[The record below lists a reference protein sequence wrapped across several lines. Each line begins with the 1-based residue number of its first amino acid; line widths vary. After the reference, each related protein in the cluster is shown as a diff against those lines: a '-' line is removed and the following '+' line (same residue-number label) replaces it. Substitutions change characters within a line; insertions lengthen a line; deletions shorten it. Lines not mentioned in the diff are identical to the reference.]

1 MMHISGFR
9 FENLG
14 NSSYGK
20 FADSHDQFVFYYQ
33 TVDPR
38 KENFCLSAL
47 IEVEDASG
55 VDFQTGYGIMLA
67 DTIANPSQLSRHRN
81 HALLGRFRAM
91 DGRNY
96 CLGLRIVGGYTHPLA
111 LPQRRHRLLDPS
123 RLFALQPKEDAIKKG
138 DWHRL
143 TLAKTDAG
151 LEASCETENGIET
164 ILFPGCDFL
173 LKQDKNAAYAGFAI
187 AGQVKVR
194 ITDVQFERSP
204 GKLSHTPQRTIGSYL
219 PDYPFCRTAFSE
231 PSSQR
236 KTCGETIRLSPGQD
250 LASAILSAG
259 PGCEIVLADGC
270 YESGPYYIPE
280 SNSGER
286 HKAIILRAE
295 HRGKAVI
302 DCSGKQAKLPAMT
315 LRASYWKLDGLVF
328 RGAHSAG
335 LFVCGSHNRILNCEA
350 VANGDTGLLLCS
362 YPGSTR
368 KDWPGHNRVE
378 FCVSHDNCDAVR
390 RNADGFGAKLSV
402 GRRNFFLSCK
412 AFHNIDDGFD
422 LYTKDMRACGP
433 IGPVRIIDCEAYCN
447 GWLSSEKISAAS
459 ARNGSGFKLG
469 GENLQVRHHLIR
481 CTAHDN
487 AGAGFNGNTN
497 RSFHLWKCREWDN
510 NKINGFSK

>member
-1 MMHISGFR
+1 MCIPGFQ

-14 NSSYGK
+14 NASSGK
-20 FADSHDQFVFYYQ
+20 FADSLDQFSFYYQ
-33 TVDPR
+33 KIDPG
-38 KENFCLSAL
+38 KENFRLSAL
-47 IEVEDASG
+47 IEVVDTSG

-67 DTIANPSQLSRHRN
+67 DTVANPSQASRHRN
-81 HALLGRFRAM
+81 HALLGRFRAV

-96 CLGLRIVGGYTHPLA
+96 CLGLRIVGGYTHPQA
-111 LPQRRHRLLDPS
+111 FPQRRHRRLDPS
-123 RLFALQPKEDAIKKG
+123 RLFAMQPVEDAIKKG
-138 DWHRL
+138 DRHRF
-143 TLAKTDAG
+143 TLAKTDDG

-173 LKQDKNAAYAGFAI
+173 LKQDKNAIYAGFAV
-187 AGQVKVR
+187 AGQIEVR
-194 ITDVQFERSP
+194 IKDVQLERSP
-204 GKLSHTPQRTIGSYL
+204 GKLSHTPHGTIGNYL

-231 PSSQR
+231 QILLNR
-236 KTCGETIRLSPGQD
+236 TNDGVIRLSPGQD
-250 LASAILSAG
+250 LATAIYSAG
-259 PGCEIVLADGC
+259 PGCEIVLEDGC
-270 YESGPYYIPE
+270 YEGGPYYIPK

-295 HRGKAVI
+295 HRGRVVI
-302 DCSGKQAKLPAMT
+302 DCSKKQDRLPAMT
-315 LRASYWKLDGLVF
+315 LRASYWELDGLVF
-328 RGAHSAG
+328 KGAHSAG
-335 LFVCGSHNRILNCEA
+335 LFVCGSHNRIHHCEA
-350 VANGDTGLLLCS
+350 VANGDTGILLCS
-362 YPGSTR
+362 YPGST
-368 KDWPGHNRVE
+368 KTEWPGYNHVE
-378 FCVSHDNCDAVR
+378 FCTSHDNCDAVR

-402 GRRNFFLSCK
+402 GRRNVFLACR

-422 LYTKDMRACGP
+422 LYTKDMLERGP

-447 GWLSSEKISAAS
+447 GWLSLEKNTAS
-459 ARNGSGFKLG
+459 STRNGSGFKLG